1 MGREAAMSEA
11 TIQASQ
17 EGDCSPTAERIV
29 RTPHPVISIQLGG
42 IRSFTE

>member
-11 TIQASQ
+11 MIQASQ
-17 EGDCSPTAERIV
+17 EGDCSPTAEGIV
-29 RTPHPVISIQLGG
+29 HPPHPRISIQLGG